1 MSEGMEHDGPPPSGT
16 SLMVN
21 VITVL
26 AGLMLLLLLA
36 LPFLVQLQPT
46 SDTIAYVVYAVF
58 LISLSVTIG
67 MGVAFRLFA
76 RLPPPSMSGIM
87 VRDYGFLE
95 PGSEGERWTRP
106 GEAFAPSAPLGA
118 DASAGDEDDAP
129 APSDGSST
137 VSSTPLS
144 DAPLSFDSFHSYR
157 RSAAHA
163 MTFPSRS
170 ITEKLPLLTSAM
182 SASSVIRTVVPSR
195 ARGSRMDLMWIQS
208 PGLAGRVPSY
218 RSLLT
223 IAPTPS

>member
-1 MSEGMEHDGPPPSGT
+1 MSEGMEHDGSTPSGT

-76 RLPPPSMSGIM
+76 RSPPPSMSGIM

-95 PGSEGERWTRP
+95 PGSEGQRWTRP

-118 DASAGDEDDAP
+118 DASTGDEDDAP
-129 APSDGSST
+129 APSDASST
-137 VSSTPLS
+137 APATPLRS
-144 DAPLSFDSFHSYR
+144 KDAQAVVSYLLDNGGTCYQSELVDAMDWTASKASRTLS
-157 RSAAHA
+157 
-163 MTFPSRS
+163 
-170 ITEKLPLLTSAM
+170 KLEYD
-182 SASSVIRTVVPSR
+182 
-195 ARGSRMDLMWIQS
+195 G
-208 PGLAGRVPSY
+208 
-218 RSLLT
+218 T
-223 IAPTPS
+223 IARVRDGMSKRIQLIQDVNI